1 MKIEMSEMRYISL
14 IEHNIMASNF
24 SLDVSYVLIFRC
36 LSCVILLR
44 CVFFVGRG
52 KASFYSLI

>member
-24 SLDVSYVLIFRC
+24 SLDVSYV
-36 LSCVILLR
+36 
-44 CVFFVGRG
+44 
-52 KASFYSLI
+52 